1 MKTIERMESFLVL
14 AECGSF
20 TEAAKRLHC
29 SQPTISHHILQLEE
43 QFRAPLFQRKGRQV
57 QLTEQGKIVLDYTRQ
72 VTRLLREAGEKVQQS
87 LRRQESILSVY
98 ISQYIANYYLPDI
111 LSHYHKAFPEQLLEV
126 YASCYTDL
134 QRALLEGKTNV
145 AFLPIYPEDEAV
157 YSRFDAYELFE
168 DELPLVIPAGHPW
181 TERKLLYSR
190 DLHQTTVLLPQSF
203 YISEYIQTHLERF
216 NVQVRF
222 LQMSNF
228 TVILQAIKAGL
239 GIAFLPYPVI
249 REEVRRGELAVSQVA
264 SIQIRRKN
272 GFVIRK
278 DARLT
283 EAEESFC
290 REMQQYFAPKQLRV

>member
-145 AFLPIYPEDEAV
+145 AFLPIYPEDEPYTAV
-157 YSRFDAYELFE
+157 STPTSCSKTSFRSSYRPAIRGPNGNCCTAAICIRLRSCCRKAFISANIFKPIWSVSTSRC
-168 DELPLVIPAGHPW
+168 V
-181 TERKLLYSR
+181 
-190 DLHQTTVLLPQSF
+190 
-203 YISEYIQTHLERF
+203 
-216 NVQVRF
+216 F

>member
-222 LQMSNF
+222 
-228 TVILQAIKAGL
+228 
-239 GIAFLPYPVI
+239 
-249 REEVRRGELAVSQVA
+249 
-264 SIQIRRKN
+264 
-272 GFVIRK
+272 
-278 DARLT
+278 
-283 EAEESFC
+283 FC
-290 REMQQYFAPKQLRV
+290 K